1 MNKADKRYFV
11 AGDYDLTLRL
21 QKLFHETVALQ
32 TKLDNA
38 TLKNERTESALKLIN
53 AHNEISVLVKQIKQ
67 LLSDAE
73 ITKPVTLLKLSS
85 FKRSN

>member
-1 MNKADKRYFV
+1 MDKAGKRYFV

-38 TLKNERTESALKLIN
+38 TLKNERTESALKLKN